1 MIAVEKE
8 PARAYSESVMD
19 VKGFIN
25 HNRKGLVARAYE
37 FSKSAHAGQ
46 KRKNGEPYF
55 SHCLAAA
62 EAVAEWGLDEATVA
76 AALLH
81 DVVEDTDHSLDEV
94 KEKFGE
100 EVAFLVDGV
109 TKIGKVRYRGIEA
122 KVENFRKFILYLSQ
136 DIRVILVKLAD
147 RLHNMKT
154 LYAVHPQKQK
164 RIALETMEIYAPLA
178 YRLGMQKLCGEL
190 EDMAFPYLYPQ
201 EYRWLIENVKERFEE
216 REKYSQRL
224 RPLIEKEFRINKIGS
239 VKIDSRAKRYT
250 SLYKKLLRY
259 DMNIESIYDLVALRI
274 LVPTIEDCYAALG
287 VIHKMWPPVP
297 HRFKDYIAL
306 PKSNGYRSLHT
317 TVFGPENKI
326 TEIQI
331 KTEQMHAEAENGIA
345 AHFAYQQSKGTK
357 SYLNRQAA
365 VADKKELAW
374 IKQLRSWQQDFTNP
388 EEFVQS
394 LKIDFFQDRILT
406 LTPKGEVID
415 LPLGATPV
423 DFAYQIHTEVGNHCA
438 GAKVNG
444 KIATLDFKL
453 KSGDIVEIITQ
464 KSKNPSE
471 SWLGFVRTG
480 GARNHIRAGLR
491 RGRGS
496 LVKKEFQA
504 TELQLTVKDRE
515 GLLAELTELIG
526 RSHVRIHA
534 VNAKLPLIKISCE
547 LLAKDKAEKIVA
559 KIKKLREVKKADFR
573 LV

>member
-1 MIAVEKE
+1 MT
-8 PARAYSESVMD
+8 
-19 VKGFIN
+19 VKDFIQKD
-25 HNRKGLVARAYE
+25 RRGLVYRAYE

-62 EAVAEWGLDEATVA
+62 EAIAEWGLDEATVA

-81 DVVEDTDHSLDEV
+81 DIVEDTGHHLDEIR
-94 KEKFGE
+94 EKFGE

-109 TKIGKVRYRGIEA
+109 TKIGMVRYRGIEG
-122 KVENFRKFILYLSQ
+122 KVENLRKFILYLSQ

-178 YRLGMQKLCGEL
+178 YRLGMQRLSGEL
-190 EDMAFPYLYPQ
+190 EDLAFPYLYPQ
-201 EYRWLIENVKERFEE
+201 EHKWLIENVKERFEE
-216 REKYSQRL
+216 REKFSQRMKPAIESELQKNEVEFL
-224 RPLIEKEFRINKIGS
+224 R
-239 VKIDSRAKRYT
+239 VDSRAKRYT

-259 DMNIESIYDLVALRI
+259 DMNVESIYDLVAMRI
-274 LVPTIEDCYAALG
+274 VVPKVEDCYSALG
-287 VIHKMWPPVP
+287 IIHKTWPPVP

-331 KTEQMHAEAENGIA
+331 KTEQMHNEAELGIA
-345 AHFAYQQSKGTK
+345 AHFAYHQAKNTK
-357 SYLNRQAA
+357 AYIEKAA
-365 VADKKELAW
+365 SVADKKELSW
-374 IKQLRSWQQDFTNP
+374 IKQLRSWQQEFTNP
-388 EEFVQS
+388 EEFMQS
-394 LKIDFFQDRILT
+394 FKIDFFQDRILT

-444 KIATLDFKL
+444 KIATLNHKL
-453 KSGDIVEIITQ
+453 RSGDIVEIIIQ
-464 KSKNPSE
+464 KNKGASE
-471 SWLGFVRTG
+471 SWLEFVHTG
-480 GARNHIRAGLR
+480 SARNHIKSALR
-491 RGRGS
+491 RQVSTLDRKEPQS
-496 LVKKEFQA
+496 TEIKLV
-504 TELQLTVKDRE
+504 VKDRE
-515 GLLAELTELIG
+515 GLLGEISDIVS
-526 RSHVRIHA
+526 RSHVRIQS
-534 VNAKLPLIKISCE
+534 VNAKLPMVRISCE
-547 LLAKDKAEKIVA
+547 VLTKEKAEKLVD
-559 KIKKLREVKKADFR
+559 KIKKLKEVRTADFR

>member
-1 MIAVEKE
+1 MNIK
-8 PARAYSESVMD
+8 D
-19 VKGFIN
+19 FIQKD
-25 HNRKGLVARAYE
+25 RYGLVARAYT
-37 FSKSAHAGQ
+37 FAKAAHIDQ

-62 EAVAEWGLDEATVA
+62 EAIAEWGLDEATIA

-81 DVVEDTDHSLDEV
+81 DVVEDTDRTLEEV

-109 TKIGKVRYRGIEA
+109 TKIGRVRYHGIEA
-122 KVENFRKFILYLSQ
+122 KVENLRKFILYLSQ

-154 LYAVHPQKQK
+154 LYAVQPIKQK
-164 RIALETMEIYAPLA
+164 RIALETMDIYAPLA
-178 YRLGMQKLCGEL
+178 YRLGMQKLSGEL
-190 EDMAFPYLYPQ
+190 EDLAFPYLYPQ
-201 EYRWLIENVKERFEE
+201 EYKWLIENVKDRFEQ
-216 REKYSQRL
+216 REKYSQRIK
-224 RPLIEKEFRINKIGS
+224 PVIESELKKNKIKYIL
-239 VKIDSRAKRYT
+239 VDSRAKRYT

-259 DMNIESIYDLVALRI
+259 DMNIESIYDLSAMRVI
-274 LVPTIEDCYAALG
+274 VPSVEDCYAALG

-317 TVFGPENKI
+317 TVFGAENKI

-345 AHFAYQQSKGTK
+345 AHFAYQQNKNTK
-357 SYLNRQAA
+357 AYLERNSSI
-365 VADKKELAW
+365 ADLKELAW
-374 IKQLRSWQQDFTNP
+374 IKQLRGWQKDFTNP

-415 LPLGATPV
+415 LPAGATPV
-423 DFAYQIHTEVGNHCA
+423 DFAYQIHTEVGNHCS
-438 GAKVNG
+438 GVKING
-444 KIATLDFKL
+444 KIATLDYKL

-464 KSKNPSE
+464 KSKRPSE
-471 SWLGFVRTG
+471 SWLDFARTG
-480 GARNHIRAGLR
+480 SARNHIKAGLR
-491 RGRGS
+491 HNVS
-496 LVKKEFQA
+496 KLDKKEPQA
-504 TELQLTVKDRE
+504 TELKLTVKDRE
-515 GLLAELTELIG
+515 GLLGEISEIIG

-534 VNAKLPLIKISCE
+534 VNAKMPILKINCE
-547 LLAKDKAEKIVA
+547 VLTKDKAEKLIG
-559 KIKKLREVKKADFR
+559 KIKKLKEVRTADFR